1 MVYSKTSTPL
11 TVQLPTPGSKRSR
24 RSDEEQCLP
33 CDAHTDAGSPTP
45 SSRSATSRATVDID
59 CSAQSGQVLGGM
71 AKLFRDQLLCD
82 VTISVRG
89 VTATKA
95 HAVVLASSSEFF
107 RRAII
112 DERARS
118 RKVEV
123 NFEHATV
130 ALVVAVVESLYTGRL
145 SVGEEELVATAHV
158 LRGLMLTS
166 MQAACV
172 KKMVQLVNEENVEQM
187 LAVGEEL
194 GSHILKEAAKAAMR
208 KNGRN
213 SPEKDGKTIKCP
225 WTKEEDDQVVELV
238 AQFGVRSWSALAVY
252 MPGRSGKQI
261 RERWHNQLDP
271 NVKKD
276 KWTPAEDALLI
287 EAQSRLEN
295 KWAEI
300 ARLLPGRTD
309 NAIKNRWNSTLRRVI
324 ETGGTVNYNEDDNK
338 SDKAESKSAKKRKTV
353 PAPIIVCPTPTRA
366 TASPAARSAHSARFL
381 AAAAG
386 TPVPKDLSEC
396 SGQETELDEDALSS
410 HSTQLGLSFD
420 WQSQS
425 AHRKNNHD
433 DDELSCSDSD
443 YSDSTTASQPPRSAR
458 TSFSKRKP
466 KALSCDV
473 ESCEGEEVASATM
486 WSPSTGL
493 DDLFAGLPSSA
504 RLSLSVTYKGK
515 TPSSLAVIMEGH
527 QGCFAEAGTPNLCS
541 DFGVSASEVA
551 SFLSFSPARRTT
563 ACS

>member
-24 RSDEEQCLP
+24 RSDEELCLP

-112 DERARS
+112 DEKARS

-166 MQAACV
+166 TQAACV
-172 KKMVQLVNEENVEQM
+172 KKMAQLVNEENVDQM

-208 KNGRN
+208 KNGRD
-213 SPEKDGKTIKCP
+213 SPERERCSTKTIKCP
-225 WTKEEDDQVVELV
+225 WTKEEDDRMVELV
-238 AQFGVRSWSALAVY
+238 AQFGVRSWSALAMY

-300 ARLLPGRTD
+300 AKLLPGRTD

-324 ETGGTVNYNEDDNK
+324 ETGGAVNYNEDDNK

-381 AAAAG
+381 AAAG
-386 TPVPKDLSEC
+386 TPVPKDLREC
-396 SGQETELDEDALSS
+396 TGQETELDEDALSS

-433 DDELSCSDSD
+433 DDDECS
-443 YSDSTTASQPPRSAR
+443 YLPALPRSAR
-458 TSFSKRKP
+458 TSFSQRKP

-473 ESCEGEEVASATM
+473 ESCQGEEVASATM

-515 TPSSLAVIMEGH
+515 TPSSLAVIIEGH
-527 QGCFAEAGTPNLCS
+527 QGCFAEADTPNLCS

-551 SFLSFSPARRTT
+551 SFLSLSPPRRTT
-563 ACS
+563 ASF